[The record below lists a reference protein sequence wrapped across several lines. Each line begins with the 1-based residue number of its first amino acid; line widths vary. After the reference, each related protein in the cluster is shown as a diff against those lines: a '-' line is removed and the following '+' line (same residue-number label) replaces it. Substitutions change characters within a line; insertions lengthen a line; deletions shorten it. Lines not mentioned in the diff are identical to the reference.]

1 MNGVGGK
8 YGKIYHCEKS
18 TDSQICPFKNKY
30 NCAFRKTPQENFIE
44 RFLAKVSFLPEKSY
58 LLLSDGSFMLLV
70 VVRDTIKFNINN
82 KCIFLLYG
90 RKL

>member
-1 MNGVGGK
+1 MEKYMNEFIAKNLQTVK
-8 YGKIYHCEKS
+8 FALLKIN
-18 TDSQICPFKNKY
+18 I

-44 RFLAKVSFLPEKSY
+44 RLLAKVSFLPEKSY

-70 VVRDTIKFNINN
+70 VVRDTIKFDINN